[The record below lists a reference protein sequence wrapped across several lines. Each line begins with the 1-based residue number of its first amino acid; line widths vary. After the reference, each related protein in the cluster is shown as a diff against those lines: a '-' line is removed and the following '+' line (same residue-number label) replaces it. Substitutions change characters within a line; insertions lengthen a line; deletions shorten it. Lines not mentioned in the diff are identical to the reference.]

1 MTGVLATVN
10 SDRGSGWSIT
20 IFDED
25 KSWETATLPAKWAL
39 VGQMEKCPDTGKIHF
54 QGMLTTPQVRFS
66 AVKRVFPKAH
76 IELARDKRALHAYVR
91 KEDTRIQSLPDRCSN
106 IPTLWDYSDKL
117 AVSYI
122 EEEFKKFQDKYSDQ
136 EICKLTK
143 NDMLLEYID
152 TLVCKD
158 IESGQKG
165 VEFICVN
172 PMFRSAWKRYGTSIV
187 SRYHSILDKNI
198 SSDRSIEDASTQPQI
213 SEETESV
220 QQDIPREDDSNR
232 QE

>member
-1 MTGVLATVN
+1 MTDTNVAVS

-20 IFDED
+20 IFDD
-25 KSWETATLPAKWAL
+25 AYKDATLPAKWTL
-39 VGQMEKCPDTGKIHF
+39 VGQMEKCPETGTIHF
-54 QGMLTTPQVRFS
+54 QGMLNTPQVRFS

-76 IELARDKRALHAYVR
+76 IELAKNKIGLVKYVK
-91 KEDTRIQSLPDRCSN
+91 KEDTRIQSIPDRSSD

-117 AVSYI
+117 ATAYD
-122 EEEFKKFQDKYSDQ
+122 EDEFLSFQDKYTDQ
-136 EICKLTK
+136 EICKLSK

-158 IESGQKG
+158 IERGQKG
-165 VEFICVN
+165 IEFICIN
-172 PMFRSAWKRYGTSIV
+172 PMFRSAWKRYGTSMV
-187 SRYHSILDKNI
+187 SRSKT
-198 SSDRSIEDASTQPQI
+198 SAVQKTFSARSIDDAATLQEI